1 METEGELVQEEAKVL
16 TAIGFKIGE
25 GVLRSSSA
33 EWEMLRESI
42 QYQLNTATKHIKHE
56 VAIICNVFF
65 TQESCSDNFRRGGSL
80 QRLVFDFKK
89 RQV

>member
-1 METEGELVQEEAKVL
+1 MSSFSKLDVETEGELVQEEAKVL

-56 VAIICNVFF
+56 VAIVDICNVFF
-65 TQESCSDNFRRGGSL
+65 TQDSC
-80 QRLVFDFKK
+80 
-89 RQV
+89 